1 MKGRR
6 ETEKEKG
13 VLHEGVPGESARH
26 LRREASLVRVIGEVK
41 EKPDSPSSWTFDS
54 SPSRTG

>member
-26 LRREASLVRVIGEVK
+26 LRREASLVRAIEEVK
-41 EKPDSPSSWTFDS
+41 EKARLTVFIDF
-54 SPSRTG
+54 R